1 MINLLVKIFVK
12 NPEDIKNSA
21 VRQSYG
27 VLSGGVGI
35 CCNILLFC
43 FKFLA
48 GILTGAVSVAADAFN
63 NLSDAGSSVITL
75 VGFKMAGKPAD
86 NDHPFGH
93 GRIEY
98 ISGLAVA
105 VAIIVMGVELLRQ
118 SFDRILHPEAME
130 FSLLSVIILVGSI
143 LVKMWMAYFNYG
155 LGKKIESAAM
165 KATAT
170 DSLSDCITTSVVLIS
185 VFVEFFTGF
194 NIDGYAGAVVA
205 LFVLYA
211 VVEQFLLSITLY
223 SFGDSI

>member
-1 MINLLVKIFVK
+1 MELETKDCPLFFVSGRKDTMINLLVKIFVK

-98 ISGLAVA
+98 IAALIVA
-105 VAIIVMGVELLRQ
+105 FLVLQVGFTFFKDSIGKIREPEELKFQLV
-118 SFDRILHPEAME
+118 SI
-130 FSLLSVIILVGSI
+130 IILI
-143 LVKMWMAYFNYG
+143 
-155 LGKKIESAAM
+155 
-165 KATAT
+165 
-170 DSLSDCITTSVVLIS
+170 
-185 VFVEFFTGF
+185 
-194 NIDGYAGAVVA
+194 
-205 LFVLYA
+205 
-211 VVEQFLLSITLY
+211 LSIGVLTALWELACHWLLC
-223 SFGDSI
+223 GPELELREIHWNH